1 LGLFSTGTEKRRLTG
16 FSGIER
22 DSGKGEKARKR
33 LICPQ
38 GPDPLFQ
45 VSLIKDK

>member
-1 LGLFSTGTEKRRLTG
+1 MGIFSTGTEMKRFTG

-22 DSGKGEKARKR
+22 DSEKGEKASKR

-38 GPDPLFQ
+38 DPDP
-45 VSLIKDK
+45 

>member
-1 LGLFSTGTEKRRLTG
+1 MGVFSTGTEKKDISG

-22 DSGKGEKARKR
+22 DRGKGKKSRKR

-38 GPDPLFQ
+38 GPDP
-45 VSLIKDK
+45 